1 MSEPY
6 HIQKERIRQ
15 ELIEAHRPFDFYESD
30 RFKALNDELQEAH
43 EVMDVETGIDIMADI
58 ETAKKNFNKSLPWF
72 YSARWDSALMVD
84 YPAMYAQAV
93 KEYEKNIYVKKF

>member
-1 MSEPY
+1 MTEPY

-30 RFKALNDELQEAH
+30 RFKTLNDELQEAN
-43 EVMDVETGIDIMADI
+43 EAMDVETGIDIMADI
-58 ETAKKNFNKSLPWF
+58 EVARKNFNKSLPWF
-72 YSARWDSALMVD
+72 YSARWDFNLMLNDPETYKEAL
-84 YPAMYAQAV
+84 